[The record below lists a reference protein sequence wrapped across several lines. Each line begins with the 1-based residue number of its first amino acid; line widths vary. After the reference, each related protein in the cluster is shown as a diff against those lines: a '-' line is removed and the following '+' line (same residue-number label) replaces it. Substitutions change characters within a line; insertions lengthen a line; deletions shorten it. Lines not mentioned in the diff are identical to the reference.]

1 MLLTYYSQDK
11 LAPPLV
17 TMFRFL
23 LATIFFIPA
32 FISYFNS
39 KPVDYGAFVGS
50 LELGLYCAVG
60 FIAQA
65 QILQYTSASKAAF
78 SCGLGV
84 IMPPLFDLIHSTFKG
99 KSTIDQHNNARKN
112 KTTMELK
119 DSPFV
124 PPLIALVG
132 AAILELHGLNE
143 PAKLSDIYLLIT
155 PINFA
160 MCFWKSEKHS
170 RKYPN
175 HTELITATMLLSVTV
190 ITLIWTLL
198 TGTLP
203 CDKVSFVQ
211 LIKVFYDWKVAS
223 ALLFTGIMTT
233 AWTSYIEQNV
243 LKVLSA
249 ADTTVIYSLEPIF
262 ATFFAWVILKEK
274 VSSATLIGAV
284 FIFIA
289 TLWKPLIRNRCK
301 Q

>member
-1 MLLTYYSQDK
+1 
-11 LAPPLV
+11 
-17 TMFRFL
+17 MFRFF
-23 LATIFFIPA
+23 LATLFFIPA

-39 KPVDYGAFVGS
+39 KPVDYGAFIGS
-50 LELGLYCAVG
+50 LELGFYCAVG

-84 IMPPLFDLIHSTFKG
+84 IMPPLFDLIHSTFRR
-99 KSTIDQHNNARKN
+99 KSTQSKNDKALNNKIQTKLCDN
-112 KTTMELK
+112 
-119 DSPFV
+119 PFI
-124 PPLIALVG
+124 PPLIALAG
-132 AAILELHGLNE
+132 ATILELHGLNE
-143 PAKLSDIYLLIT
+143 PARFSDIYLLIT

-203 CDKVSFVQ
+203 CDKRSVIDLFNV
-211 LIKVFYDWKVAS
+211 LCDWKVAS

-243 LKVLSA
+243 LKILSA
-249 ADTTVIYSLEPIF
+249 AETTVIYSLEPIF
-262 ATFFAWVILKEK
+262 ATFFAWIILKEK
-274 VSSATLIGAV
+274 VSSATMIGAV
-284 FIFIA
+284 FILIA
-289 TLWKPLIRNRCK
+289 TLWKPLLRTRCK